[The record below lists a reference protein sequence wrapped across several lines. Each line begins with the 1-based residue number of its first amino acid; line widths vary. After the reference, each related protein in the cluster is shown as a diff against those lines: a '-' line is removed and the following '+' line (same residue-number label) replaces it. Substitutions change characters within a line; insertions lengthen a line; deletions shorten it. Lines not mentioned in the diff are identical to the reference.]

1 MERIVWL
8 KIGERACLLSD
19 PFLRL
24 GQGVVRR
31 PWRVLLVW
39 LLAIVLG
46 AIGSHRL
53 GQVTVGVEGGV
64 PDSPSRRAGDLLR
77 SEFTN
82 PFIDPIV
89 VAVSAPGLRV
99 EAQPYLGWLQN
110 AGEVLRRLHQVR
122 RVASYADAH
131 EAQLRSADGHVTM
144 LIVGASATDNAGQQQ
159 AVEWVRAALAPLAA
173 QLRHVDP
180 QAQVAVT
187 GGAAADLDINHWSA
201 SGGDRAERAALPLTL
216 AILLLAF
223 GTAVAALLP
232 LLTGLSTTTVSLGLA
247 FVLAKLMPVS
257 NLLGNVVTMI
267 GLAIGIDYS
276 LLMVTHYREHASG
289 QSVAVGVAAAVAHGG
304 RTIAWSGLTVIIG
317 LLGLLLSPIIETRSV
332 GIGGA
337 VVVCVSVLA
346 ALTLLPAT
354 LVLLG
359 RRIDWLPVL
368 PRVHSTTWLH
378 AFWQR
383 LGHRIVKHPWITLLL
398 AGGCLLT
405 IAAPA
410 LRLESGIANDR
421 WFLPPKMETRIG
433 ADLLGPLRSDNAGL
447 TMHLIVEPTDGL
459 PLLAA
464 PHLAP
469 LFAYAEQ
476 LKRQPQVAS
485 VGSPLSLQA
494 GLTLEDYRTL
504 YGDDPGQALKDY
516 PQIAESY
523 LSRDRR
529 AALFE
534 VTPAAHASASEIGA
548 LARRLQAAPP
558 PGPFKVLVAGSPAEH
573 NDFHDYMLRSLP
585 RIVICVIGA
594 TLLLLFAAF
603 RSYLLPLK
611 AVLMNLLSVSAGIG
625 AVVAVFQL
633 GWFSGLIGL
642 EHPVSSIPLEIP
654 LMVFCLSFG
663 LSMDY
668 ELFMLFRIQHEYQR
682 DCDNNRATID
692 GLAAV
697 APVITGAGLIMVVV
711 FGAFVGAGLPVL
723 KMTGL
728 GLCVAVLVDATLIQ
742 GLIVPAVMGIAGRWN
757 WYPGRQPGC

>member
-1 MERIVWL
+1 M
-8 KIGERACLLSD
+8 SD

-24 GQGVVRR
+24 GQAVVHR

-53 GQVTVGVEGGV
+53 AQVTVGVQGGV
-64 PDSPSRRAGDLLR
+64 PESASRRAADVLR

-82 PFIDPIV
+82 PFIDPLV
-89 VAVSAPGLRV
+89 VAVSAPGLQV
-99 EAQPYLGWLQN
+99 DTPPYLGWLQHT
-110 AGEVLRRLHQVR
+110 AEVLRHLQQVR

-131 EAQLRSADGHVTM
+131 DAQLRSTDGHLTM
-144 LIVGASATDNAGQQQ
+144 LIVGATATDNAGRQK
-159 AVEWVRAALAPLAA
+159 AVEWMRAALAPLAE
-173 QLRHVDP
+173 QLRHLDP
-180 QAQVAVT
+180 QARVAVT
-187 GGAAADLDINHWSA
+187 GSAAADLDINHWSA
-201 SGGDRAERAALPLTL
+201 SGGDRAEKAALPLTL

-247 FVLAKLMPVS
+247 FVLARAMPVS

-289 QSVAVGVAAAVAHGG
+289 QSVAAGVTSAVTHGG

-317 LLGLLLSPIIETRSV
+317 LLGLLLSPIVETRSV

-354 LVLLG
+354 IVLLG

-368 PRVHSTTWLH
+368 PRLHSTTWLH

-383 LGHRIVKHPWITLLL
+383 LGGRIVQHPWLTLLV
-398 AGGCLLT
+398 AGSCLLT

-421 WFLPPKMETRIG
+421 WFLPPKMESRVG
-433 ADLLGPLRSDNAGL
+433 SDLLGALRNENAGL
-447 TMHLIVEPTDGL
+447 TLYAIVAPTDGL

-464 PHLAP
+464 QHLAP
-469 LFAYAEQ
+469 LFTYAEQ
-476 LKRQPQVAS
+476 LKRQPQVAN

-494 GLTLEDYRTL
+494 GLKLEDYRSL
-504 YGDDPGQALKDY
+504 YGDEPEQALRDY

-523 LSRDRR
+523 LSRDHR
-529 AALFE
+529 AGLFE
-534 VTPAAHASASEIGA
+534 ITLAAHASVKQIGA
-548 LARRLQAAPP
+548 LARQLQAEPP
-558 PGPFKVLVAGSPAEH
+558 AGPFRILVAGAPAEQ

-585 RIVICVIGA
+585 RIVACVVGA

-603 RSYLLPLK
+603 RSYLLPVK

-633 GWFSGLIGL
+633 GWFSGLVGL

-654 LMVFCLSFG
+654 LMIFCLSFG

-668 ELFMLFRIQHEYQR
+668 ELFMLFRIQHEYER
-682 DCDNNRATID
+682 DRDNNRATID

-742 GLIVPAVMGIAGRWN
+742 GLIVPAVMGIAGGWN
-757 WYPGRQPGC
+757 WYPGRQPNR

>member
-1 MERIVWL
+1 L
-8 KIGERACLLSD
+8 TD

-24 GQGVVRR
+24 GRAVVHR
-31 PWRVLLVW
+31 PWRVIVIW
-39 LLAIVLG
+39 LLAIVAG
-46 AIGSHRL
+46 AIGSHHL
-53 GQVTVGVEGGV
+53 THVTVGVEGGV
-64 PDSPSRRAGDLLR
+64 PDSPSRRAGDALR
-77 SEFTN
+77 SEFPN

-99 EAQPYLGWLQN
+99 DAQPYLGWLQH
-110 AGEVLRRLHQVR
+110 AAEVLRRLRQVR
-122 RVASYADAH
+122 RVASYADGH
-131 EAQLRSADGHVTM
+131 DAQLRSADGHVTM
-144 LIVGASATDNAGQQQ
+144 LIVGATATDNAGRQQ
-159 AVEWVRAALAPLAA
+159 AVEWVRAALAPLAE
-173 QLRHVDP
+173 QLRHFD
-180 QAQVAVT
+180 AHARLAVT

-201 SGGDRAERAALPLTL
+201 RGGDRAEKAALPLTL
-216 AILLLAF
+216 GILLLAF
-223 GTAVAALLP
+223 GTAIAALLP

-289 QSVAVGVAAAVAHGG
+289 QSVSAGVTEAVAHGG

-317 LLGLLLSPIIETRSV
+317 LLGLLLSPIVETRSV
-332 GIGGA
+332 GVGGA

-359 RRIDWLPVL
+359 PRLDWLPVL
-368 PRVHSTTWLH
+368 PRVHSTAWLH
-378 AFWQR
+378 GFWQR
-383 LGHRIVKHPWITLLL
+383 LGGRIVKHPGVTLLL

-405 IAAPA
+405 IAAPV

-421 WFLPPKMETRIG
+421 WFLPPQMETRIG
-433 ADLLGPLRSDNAGL
+433 SDMLSALRNDNAGL
-447 TMHLIVEPTDGL
+447 TLYVIVEPTDGL
-459 PLLAA
+459 PALAPA
-464 PHLAP
+464 HLAS

-476 LKRQPQVAS
+476 LKRRPQVAS
-485 VGSPLSLQA
+485 VGSPLSLQS

-504 YGDDPGQALKDY
+504 YGEDPEQALRDY

-523 LSRDRR
+523 LSRDHR
-529 AALFE
+529 AALFQ
-534 VTPAAHASASEIGA
+534 VTPAADASARQLGT
-548 LARRLQAAPP
+548 LARQLQAEPP
-558 PGPFKVLVAGSPAEH
+558 AGPFKVLVAGSPAEH

-585 RIVICVIGA
+585 QIIACVVGA

-668 ELFMLFRIQHEYQR
+668 ELFMLFRIQHEYER
-682 DCDNNRATID
+682 DGDNNRATID

-757 WYPGRQPGC
+757 WYPGRQPGR